1 MTSKT
6 CVCITVVQLQILMV
20 FRILILSM
28 LEIIPSHKGLLYL
41 NLHVTYFQVM
51 WSNFDNWWTFLRMPC
66 TPINSMLNGWG
77 NSNYTHIGK
86 SRWQALLVFMFTEL
100 NMFSLFIHGFAYVE
114 FTLISAYHQQQIFSY
129 YCW

>member
-51 WSNFDNWWTFLRMPC
+51 
-66 TPINSMLNGWG
+66 
-77 NSNYTHIGK
+77 
-86 SRWQALLVFMFTEL
+86 
-100 NMFSLFIHGFAYVE
+100 
-114 FTLISAYHQQQIFSY
+114 
-129 YCW
+129 